1 MSVHETINTL
11 MKTKGGS
18 RDLDLEVATI
28 FGWST
33 AKVETIDKASG
44 FSVYKTVWIDPKT
57 SQPGFVP
64 HYTTDIQAGYELS
77 AEIAPQRACAIVIEV
92 GSSRATFDGEEPI
105 YHADP
110 AIALC
115 VACLDYA
122 SRHA

>member
-1 MSVHETINTL
+1 MGVYDTIRAL
-11 MKTKGGS
+11 QSMKQGS

-33 AKVETIDKASG
+33 AKVETTDKASG

-64 HYTTDIQAGYELS
+64 HYTTDLQAGYELS
-77 AEIAPQRACAIVIEV
+77 VEVYPQGACAIVVE
-92 GSSRATFDGEEPI
+92 SNAARATFEGE
-105 YHADP
+105 DP
-110 AIALC
+110 AYHTDPAVALC
-115 VACLDYA
+115 IACLNYA